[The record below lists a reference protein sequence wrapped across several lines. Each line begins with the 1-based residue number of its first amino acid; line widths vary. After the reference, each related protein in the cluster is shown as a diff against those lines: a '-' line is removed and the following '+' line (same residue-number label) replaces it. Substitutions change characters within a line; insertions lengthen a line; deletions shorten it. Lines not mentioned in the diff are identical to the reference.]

1 MQSISPISME
11 QASEML
17 KQVDKDNDGKI
28 TREEFI
34 ELMQPILLDDYV
46 LPE

>member
-46 LPE
+46 SPE